1 MEFVG
6 SFEYILLKAALES
19 RPIGGGL
26 TSFIHSHRRLVVHH
40 RHHILSKMDTS
51 LQNVVQRFDE
61 DSR

>member
-26 TSFIHSHRRLVVHH
+26 TYL
-40 RHHILSKMDTS
+40 HILFTHTVETCGAPSTS
-51 LQNVVQRFDE
+51 HFVQNGHSTPKRGSTF
-61 DSR
+61 